1 MNSDADDSVED
12 SHLESEEEESDEE
25 EIDQELTIAS
35 GASDVLGTSFMG
47 EPEITG
53 RGADDSLAESSFAS
67 DETESEEEEEEED
80 SIVDRSARPG
90 EVDEENDG
98 YSDEDESVEQG
109 DDSIVVRG
117 APPKEVNEE
126 ADGYSDED
134 ESEEEEEAEEQ
145 SGSEGDDDEEEEE
158 EDEEYEESS
167 FDATA
172 STISEPTPPRRKTVS
187 PRKSVAKTPSKA
199 SPKKSLSKPL
209 GESLRQAVVR
219 EEDESIEFIELV
231 QGKTPAKKKRTLG
244 KQKIVTEDDV
254 GAPLAGAEV
263 RRMVRM

>member
-1 MNSDADDSVED
+1 
-12 SHLESEEEESDEE
+12 
-25 EIDQELTIAS
+25 
-35 GASDVLGTSFMG
+35 MG

-67 DETESEEEEEEED
+67 DETDSEEEEEEEE
-80 SIVDRSARPG
+80 SIVDRSARAK
-90 EVDEENDG
+90 EIDEEKDG
-98 YSDEDESVEQG
+98 YSDDDESEEEEEQEE
-109 DDSIVVRG
+109 SIVEHN
-117 APPKEVNEE
+117 APPKEATEE

-134 ESEEEEEAEEQ
+134 ESEEDEEE
-145 SGSEGDDDEEEEE
+145 SGSEEGEDDEEGEEEE
-158 EDEEYEESS
+158 EDEEYEDTS
-167 FDATA
+167 FDQTT
-172 STISEPTPPRRKTVS
+172 STISEPTPPRRRTVS
-187 PRKSVAKTPSKA
+187 PRKSMARTPSKA

-254 GAPLAGAEV
+254 SSAPIAGAEI

>member
-1 MNSDADDSVED
+1 
-12 SHLESEEEESDEE
+12 
-25 EIDQELTIAS
+25 
-35 GASDVLGTSFMG
+35 MG

-80 SIVDRSARPG
+80 SIVDRSARPA

-145 SGSEGDDDEEEEE
+145 SGSEGDDDEEEEEEEE